1 VDLATLFGL
10 IIGFAFVAM
19 AIALGGSFSAF
30 IDLPSIFI
38 VIGGTFAVTTVC
50 FTLQEIIKAQSTM
63 LRALLFD
70 IAVASDEAKRLL
82 DIAQKARANGLL
94 SIQSEVGNLQDPFLR
109 RSFTL
114 AVDGTNPETV
124 DAYMRNI
131 TNSMIDRHSRGA
143 AVLKKA
149 AEIAPAMGLIGTL
162 IGLVQMLGNLDQ
174 PDQIGPAMA
183 IALLTTLY
191 GAILA
196 NMVFMPLAAKLER
209 NSLAEQ
215 RLHRLYHTSV
225 MSVVRQEN
233 PRQLEVMLNAILPPA
248 ERVKVFD

>member
-1 VDLATLFGL
+1 MDLATLFGL